1 MSTWDISRIRALA
14 GVQPLTESY
23 DDDDDGMS
31 ASERAL
37 LKKAEGDLKK
47 KGVKVKDAD
56 PDKDLHAL
64 AQRRK
69 AKEKAKEEEADKEEE
84 DEKNASGKHPDPR
97 HRDADKTQADK
108 DEAEQRR
115 YEARQEKAKKEAPKA
130 EEKKEAPKAEEKK
143 EEPKAEEKK
152 EEPAAEAKR
161 RGKAPN
167 PESFNQHAKAN
178 AKNMT
183 RGQFL
188 TWAAEKHGKGKAY
201 ASALFAK
208 YNPKSSREVKT
219 NECYMLQHPS
229 VPSFLLA
236 ENKMMNQYQW
246 IDGASPMDPL
256 VFETEAEAKK
266 VAQYIYEWKNQ
277 TADIVKIDF
286 SDEE

>member
-1 MSTWDISRIRALA
+1 MSTWDISRIRTLA
-14 GVQPLTESY
+14 GMQPLTESY
-23 DDDDDGMS
+23 DDDDDDGMS

-47 KGVKVKDAD
+47 KGIKVKDAD

-69 AKEKAKEEEADKEEE
+69 AKEKAREDAEDREEAESKAAAAAEKKAEEKEE
-84 DEKNASGKHPDPR
+84 
-97 HRDADKTQADK
+97 
-108 DEAEQRR
+108 
-115 YEARQEKAKKEAPKA
+115 PKA
-130 EEKKEAPKAEEKK
+130 EEKKEAAHKK

-152 EEPAAEAKR
+152 EAAPKKEEPKAEEKR

-183 RGQFL
+183 RGEFL
-188 TWAAEKHGKGKAY
+188 KWAAEKHGKGKAY

-208 YNPKSSREVKT
+208 YNPKSGRAIKT
-219 NECYMLQHPS
+219 DECYVLQHPS
-229 VPSFLLA
+229 VSSFLLA

-246 IDGASPMDPL
+246 IDSASPMDPL
-256 VFETEAEAKK
+256 VFESEAEAKK
-266 VAQYIYEWKNQ
+266 VAEWIYEWKNQ
-277 TADIVKIDF
+277 TAQIIKVDLT
-286 SDEE
+286 EE

>member
-1 MSTWDISRIRALA
+1 MSTWDISRIRTLA
-14 GVQPLTESY
+14 GMQPLTESY

-47 KGVKVKDAD
+47 KGIKVKDAD

-69 AKEKAKEEEADKEEE
+69 AKEKAREDAEDREEAESKAAAAA
-84 DEKNASGKHPDPR
+84 EK
-97 HRDADKTQADK
+97 
-108 DEAEQRR
+108 
-115 YEARQEKAKKEAPKA
+115 KA
-130 EEKKEAPKAEEKK
+130 EEK

-152 EEPAAEAKR
+152 EAAPKKEEPKAEEKR
-161 RGKAPN
+161 RDRAPN

-183 RGQFL
+183 RDEFL
-188 TWAAEKHGKGKAY
+188 KWAAEKHGKGKAY

-208 YNPKSSREVKT
+208 YNPKSGRAIKT
-219 NECYMLQHPS
+219 DECYVLQHPS
-229 VPSFLLA
+229 VSSFLLA

-246 IDGASPMDPL
+246 IDSASPMDPL
-256 VFETEAEAKK
+256 VFESEAEAKK
-266 VAQYIYEWKNQ
+266 VAEWIYEWKNQ
-277 TADIVKIDF
+277 TAQIIKVDLT
-286 SDEE
+286 EE

>member
-1 MSTWDISRIRALA
+1 MSTWDISRIRTLA
-14 GVQPLTESY
+14 GMQPLTESY

-47 KGVKVKDAD
+47 KGIKVKDAD

-69 AKEKAKEEEADKEEE
+69 AKEKAREDAEDREEAESKAAAAA
-84 DEKNASGKHPDPR
+84 EK
-97 HRDADKTQADK
+97 
-108 DEAEQRR
+108 
-115 YEARQEKAKKEAPKA
+115 KA
-130 EEKKEAPKAEEKK
+130 EEK

-152 EEPAAEAKR
+152 EAAPKKEEPKAEEKR

-183 RGQFL
+183 RGEFL
-188 TWAAEKHGKGKAY
+188 KWAAEKHGKGKAY

-208 YNPKSSREVKT
+208 YNPKSGRAIKT
-219 NECYMLQHPS
+219 DECYVLQHPS
-229 VPSFLLA
+229 VSSFLLA

-246 IDGASPMDPL
+246 IDSASPMDPL
-256 VFETEAEAKK
+256 VFESEAEAKK
-266 VAQYIYEWKNQ
+266 VAEWIYEWKNQ
-277 TADIVKIDF
+277 TAQIIKVDLT
-286 SDEE
+286 EE

>member
-1 MSTWDISRIRALA
+1 MSTWDISRLRALA

-23 DDDDDGMS
+23 DDDDDDGMS
-31 ASERAL
+31 ASERELAG
-37 LKKAEGDLKK
+37 KADRDLKK
-47 KGVKVKDAD
+47 KGIKVANVD
-56 PDKDLHAL
+56 PDKDIRSL
-64 AQRRK
+64 ARRRK
-69 AKEKAKEEEADKEEE
+69 AHDARYEEKVDKEEAEEKEAAEKEKATEPK
-84 DEKNASGKHPDPR
+84 
-97 HRDADKTQADK
+97 
-108 DEAEQRR
+108 AEP
-115 YEARQEKAKKEAPKA
+115 EAKKEAPKA
-130 EEKKEAPKAEEKK
+130 EEKKEAAPKKEPEAKK

-208 YNPKSSREVKT
+208 YKPKSSREVKT

-229 VPSFLLA
+229 VPAFLLA

>member
-1 MSTWDISRIRALA
+1 MSWDISRIRALA
-14 GVQPLTESY
+14 GVQPINESY

-37 LKKAEGDLKK
+37 LNKAESDLKK

-69 AKEKAKEEEADKEEE
+69 AKDKAKEDAEDKEEAE
-84 DEKNASGKHPDPR
+84 SKARAAAEKK
-97 HRDADKTQADK
+97 
-108 DEAEQRR
+108 AE
-115 YEARQEKAKKEAPKA
+115 EKEAPKA
-130 EEKKEAPKAEEKK
+130 EDDKEAAPKKEPEAKKEEPKKEA
-143 EEPKAEEKK
+143 PKAEEKK

-219 NECYMLQHPS
+219 NECYMLAHPS
-229 VPSFLLA
+229 IPSFLLA
-236 ENKMMNQYQW
+236 ENQMMNQYQW
-246 IDGASPMDPL
+246 IDAASPMDPL
-256 VFETEAEAKK
+256 VFETEEEAKK
-266 VAQYIYEWKNQ
+266 VATYIYEWKNQ
-277 TADIVKIDF
+277 TADIIKIDL

>member
-1 MSTWDISRIRALA
+1 MSTWDISRLRALA

-23 DDDDDGMS
+23 DDDDGDDGMS

-69 AKEKAKEEEADKEEE
+69 AKEKAKEDAEDREEAESTAAAAAEKKAEE
-84 DEKNASGKHPDPR
+84 
-97 HRDADKTQADK
+97 
-108 DEAEQRR
+108 
-115 YEARQEKAKKEAPKA
+115 KEAPKA
-130 EEKKEAPKAEEKK
+130 EDDKEAAPKKEPEAKKEEPKKEA
-143 EEPKAEEKK
+143 PKAEEKK

-178 AKNMT
+178 AKSMT

-256 VFETEAEAKK
+256 VFETEADAKK

>member
-1 MSTWDISRIRALA
+1 MSTWDISRLRALA

-23 DDDDDGMS
+23 DDDDGDDGMS

-69 AKEKAKEEEADKEEE
+69 AKEQKKEADEDKEEAE
-84 DEKNASGKHPDPR
+84 SKAAAAAEKK
-97 HRDADKTQADK
+97 
-108 DEAEQRR
+108 AE
-115 YEARQEKAKKEAPKA
+115 EKEAPKA
-130 EEKKEAPKAEEKK
+130 EEKKEAAPKKEPEAKKEAPKAEEKK

>member
-14 GVQPLTESY
+14 GMQPLTESY

-69 AKEKAKEEEADKEEE
+69 AKEKAKEDAEDREEAESKAAAAAEKKAEE
-84 DEKNASGKHPDPR
+84 
-97 HRDADKTQADK
+97 
-108 DEAEQRR
+108 
-115 YEARQEKAKKEAPKA
+115 KEAPKA
-130 EEKKEAPKAEEKK
+130 EEKKEEPRAEEKKESAPKK

-152 EEPAAEAKR
+152 EEPATEAKR

-167 PESFNQHAKAN
+167 PESFNQHAKSN

-183 RGQFL
+183 RGEFL
-188 TWAAEKHGKGKAY
+188 KWAAEKHGKGKAY

-208 YNPKSSREVKT
+208 YNPKSGRAIKT
-219 NECYMLQHPS
+219 DECYVLQHPS
-229 VPSFLLA
+229 VSSFLLA

-246 IDGASPMDPL
+246 IDSASPMDPL
-256 VFETEAEAKK
+256 VFESEAEAKK
-266 VAQYIYEWKNQ
+266 VAEWIYEWKNQ
-277 TADIVKIDF
+277 TAQIIKIDLK
-286 SDEE
+286 DE

>member
-14 GVQPLTESY
+14 GVPLNESY

-31 ASERAL
+31 AAERAL
-37 LKKAEGDLKK
+37 ADKADKDLKK
-47 KGVKVKDAD
+47 KGVKVANVDPEKDIRSLARRRKAHDAKYEEEKDKEEAESKAAAD
-56 PDKDLHAL
+56 AEK
-64 AQRRK
+64 K
-69 AKEKAKEEEADKEEE
+69 AKEKEE
-84 DEKNASGKHPDPR
+84 
-97 HRDADKTQADK
+97 
-108 DEAEQRR
+108 
-115 YEARQEKAKKEAPKA
+115 PKA
-130 EEKKEAPKAEEKK
+130 EETKDAAPKKEPNAKK

-152 EEPAAEAKR
+152 EEPKAEAKP

-183 RGQFL
+183 RGEFL
-188 TWAAEKHGKGKAY
+188 KWAAEKHGKGKAY

-246 IDGASPMDPL
+246 IDSASPMDPL
-256 VFETEAEAKK
+256 VFETEAEAQK
-266 VAQYIYEWKNQ
+266 VAKYINEWQNQ
-277 TADIVKIDF
+277 VSDIIKIDL
-286 SDEE
+286 SDAQ

>member
-1 MSTWDISRIRALA
+1 MSTWDISRIRTLA
-14 GVQPLTESY
+14 GMQPLTESY
-23 DDDDDGMS
+23 DDDDDDGMS

-69 AKEKAKEEEADKEEE
+69 AKDKAKEDAEDREEAESKAAAAAEKKAEE
-84 DEKNASGKHPDPR
+84 
-97 HRDADKTQADK
+97 
-108 DEAEQRR
+108 
-115 YEARQEKAKKEAPKA
+115 KEAPKA
-130 EEKKEAPKAEEKK
+130 EDDKEAAPKK

-246 IDGASPMDPL
+246 IDSASPMDPL
-256 VFETEAEAKK
+256 VFETEADAKK
-266 VAQYIYEWKNQ
+266 VAKFIYEWKNQ

>member
-23 DDDDDGMS
+23 DDDGDDGMS

-69 AKEKAKEEEADKEEE
+69 AKEKAKEEEADKEEAE
-84 DEKNASGKHPDPR
+84 AKA
-97 HRDADKTQADK
+97 RDA
-108 DEAEQRR
+108 AEK
-115 YEARQEKAKKEAPKA
+115 KAEEKEAPKA
-130 EEKKEAPKAEEKK
+130 EDDKEEPKK
-143 EEPKAEEKK
+143 EEPKKEEPKK
-152 EEPAAEAKR
+152 EEAAAETKR

-183 RGQFL
+183 RGEFL
-188 TWAAEKHGKGKAY
+188 RWAAEKHGKGKAY

-208 YNPKSSREVKT
+208 YNPKSGREVKT
-219 NECYMLQHPS
+219 NQCYMLAHPS
-229 VPSFLLA
+229 IPSFLLA
-236 ENKMMNQYQW
+236 ENKMMGQYQW
-246 IDGASPMDPL
+246 IDASSPMDPL
-256 VFETEAEAKK
+256 VFESEVDAKK

-277 TADIVKIDF
+277 TADIIKIDLTE
-286 SDEE
+286 DE

>member
-14 GVQPLTESY
+14 GMQPLTESY

-69 AKEKAKEEEADKEEE
+69 AKEKAKEDAEDREEAESKAAAAA
-84 DEKNASGKHPDPR
+84 EK
-97 HRDADKTQADK
+97 
-108 DEAEQRR
+108 
-115 YEARQEKAKKEAPKA
+115 KA
-130 EEKKEAPKAEEKK
+130 EEKEAPKAEEKK

-152 EEPAAEAKR
+152 EEPATEAKR

-167 PESFNQHAKAN
+167 PESFNQHAKSN

-183 RGQFL
+183 RGEFL
-188 TWAAEKHGKGKAY
+188 KWAAEKHGKGKAY

-208 YNPKSSREVKT
+208 YNPKSGRAIKT
-219 NECYMLQHPS
+219 DECYVLQHPS
-229 VPSFLLA
+229 VSSFLLA

-246 IDGASPMDPL
+246 IDSASPMDPL
-256 VFETEAEAKK
+256 VFESEAEAKK
-266 VAQYIYEWKNQ
+266 VAEWIYEWKNQ
-277 TADIVKIDF
+277 TAQIIKIDLK
-286 SDEE
+286 DE